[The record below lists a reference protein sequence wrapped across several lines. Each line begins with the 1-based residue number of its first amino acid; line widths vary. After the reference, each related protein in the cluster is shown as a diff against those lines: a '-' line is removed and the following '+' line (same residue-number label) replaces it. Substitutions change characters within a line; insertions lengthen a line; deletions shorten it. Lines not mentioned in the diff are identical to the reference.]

1 MIDLPFVYT
10 QMFANLFNVIDKIPG
25 GVFLQACMWCAL
37 PCTPLI
43 EQNDAIELGIK
54 ESSILTASPAPWPSM
69 KENNSLQNTRF
80 HQK

>member
-1 MIDLPFVYT
+1 VTTFFEYLISGKGEDQSSLPAPQKLKRERSRRFS
-10 QMFANLFNVIDKIPG
+10 N
-25 GVFLQACMWCAL
+25 
-37 PCTPLI
+37 LI